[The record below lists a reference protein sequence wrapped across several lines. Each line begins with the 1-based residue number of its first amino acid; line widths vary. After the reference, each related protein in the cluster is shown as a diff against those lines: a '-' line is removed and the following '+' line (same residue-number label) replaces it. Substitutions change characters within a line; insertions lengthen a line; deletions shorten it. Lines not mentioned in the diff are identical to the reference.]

1 MAKKNVKHVCRGFF
15 EHYIHLSHHFSWLT
29 NVGSLIPVVEA
40 NLYKQLGTREFV
52 CNSIC
57 KSLFS
62 GFMLQF
68 LLHVDKG
75 TEIRETLGDI
85 DTAVETEYEGA
96 RTFKDV
102 HILVML

>member
-1 MAKKNVKHVCRGFF
+1 
-15 EHYIHLSHHFSWLT
+15 
-29 NVGSLIPVVEA
+29 
-40 NLYKQLGTREFV
+40 
-52 CNSIC
+52 
-57 KSLFS
+57 
-62 GFMLQF
+62 MLQF

-75 TEIRETLGDI
+75 VEIRETLGDI